1 MSRTS
6 HGRRLRRFGRLPL
19 AALFAVV
26 LLGFAASPAF
36 ARVSF
41 THHPSHVSTS
51 NTARFAW
58 TTPRHAQ
65 SRCSLNG
72 RAFTWCGHARSY
84 SHLKLGLQSFRL
96 KVTKNGNTVRR
107 AWGWRVVRPLRV
119 ASVTASCTGDVL
131 SGTVT
136 ASGYKGNGFDVR
148 LLQQQSEAWSPA
160 GMKQHFVLSQ
170 SSSRDYD
177 YSFIVAS
184 LAGDAFQVTARGTSS
199 PVVAAASCAPSAQVP
214 EASRPIL
221 LPLSVAGTFGLLGLV
236 AYRRRRNPT
245 TAA

>member
-1 MSRTS
+1 VSRTS
-6 HGRRLRRFGRLPL
+6 NGRRLRRIGRLHL

-36 ARVSF
+36 ARVRI
-41 THHPSHVSTS
+41 THHPSHLSRSTIAKF
-51 NTARFAW
+51 TW

-72 RAFTWCGHARSY
+72 RSFTWCGHARQY

-96 KVTKNGNTVRR
+96 KVTKHGNTVRR

-119 ASVTASCTGDVL
+119 GSVTASCTGDVL

-136 ASGYKGNGFDVR
+136 ALGYKGDGFDVR
-148 LLQQQSEAWSPA
+148 LLQQQSEAWSQS
-160 GMKQHFVLSQ
+160 GLKQHFVLSQ
-170 SSSRDYD
+170 SSSRAYD
-177 YSFIVAS
+177 FSFNVAS
-184 LAGDAFQVTARGTSS
+184 LGGDAFQATARGQSS
-199 PVVAAASCAPSAQVP
+199 PVVDAASCAPSAQVP
-214 EASRPIL
+214 EAPRPIL
-221 LPLSVAGTFGLLGLV
+221 LPLSIVGTFGLLGLV

-245 TAA
+245 TTT